1 MYVKVKLPE
10 PVRNP
15 GNFQSTCILHKT
27 TYQKVQKDLSLAP
40 FMIWEEHKQ
49 HSFMACPNGES
60 SPEKKKLWNI
70 GIWHDFHA
78 PPWGGGNQF
87 LLALRHGLQDVQRV
101 TVVAKNDK
109 DGIQQIQNSSQVLL
123 ANSITF
129 RGKRDVLDQLKEA
142 SKLSLVHRVDGPYYV
157 ARYFKPLHNLT
168 GPPKL
173 PKEDKKTKQINQKYA
188 CATVFQ
194 SDWSL
199 RANVQIGLS
208 FRNPVVIPNTINPS
222 IFHAAAAPQSP
233 LTGRKIRIVASSHS
247 NNVRKGFDTMM
258 WLDSNLDFSR
268 FEFFFIG
275 GVPKSGF
282 KPQKSK
288 VLKSGDSES
297 VADFFRSADIYWHLP
312 DTNPRRTQ

>member
-1 MYVKVKLPE
+1 M
-10 PVRNP
+10 
-15 GNFQSTCILHKT
+15 
-27 TYQKVQKDLSLAP
+27 
-40 FMIWEEHKQ
+40 
-49 HSFMACPNGES
+49 
-60 SPEKKKLWNI
+60 
-70 GIWHDFHA
+70 
-78 PPWGGGNQF
+78 
-87 LLALRHGLQDVQRV
+87 
-101 TVVAKNDK
+101 
-109 DGIQQIQNSSQVLL
+109 
-123 ANSITF
+123 
-129 RGKRDVLDQLKEA
+129 
-142 SKLSLVHRVDGPYYV
+142 VHRVDGPYYV
-157 ARYFKPLHNLT
+157 ARYLKPLHNLT

-173 PKEDKKTKQINQKYA
+173 PENQSKI
-188 CATVFQ
+188 CTCDRFSVQ

-208 FRNPVVIPNTINPS
+208 LRNPVVIPNTINPS

-268 FEFFFIG
+268 FDFFFIG

-288 VLKSGDSES
+288 VLKSGNSES